1 MSPALTR
8 LGQYSVAAFMRD
20 TWQRRPLLIRQAL
33 PRFRAPVSREQLFA
47 LAARDD
53 VESRLVTSFGGRWR
67 LRHGPFPAS
76 SLPPP
81 HRGRWTLLV
90 QGLDLHL
97 QAAHELLQ
105 RFRFVADAR
114 LDDLMAS
121 YATDGG
127 GVGPHTDSYDVFL
140 LQAHGRRR
148 WRISRQRDQRLVRG
162 LPLKILADF
171 RSTHEWVLEPGDMLY
186 LPPGVAHEGVAL
198 GECITLS
205 VGFRSPSWQELV
217 EPWFLQLAGRT
228 QLSDRYTDPGARPT
242 LRPGQLPRA
251 LIEQSWTRLSQLKPR
266 RSDAIEM
273 LLAQLTEPKAQVLF
287 DRPRRSVSLGAFARA
302 AAQGR
307 LHLVMDRRS
316 RCLYAGR
323 RFAIN
328 GEVLAPAPFQRGL
341 ATLAD
346 TRALGGDAL
355 RSAAPSL
362 IARLHQW
369 YVAGWLRARSDAP
382 RRADDDDV

>member
-1 MSPALTR
+1 MTPALTR

-53 VESRLVTSFGGRWR
+53 VQSRLVTSFGGRWR
-67 LRHGPFPAS
+67 LRHGPFAAP
-76 SLPPP
+76 SLPTPRCG
-81 HRGRWTLLV
+81 HWTVLV

-114 LDDLMAS
+114 LEDLMAS

-140 LQAHGRRR
+140 LQAQGRRR
-148 WRISRQRDQRLVRG
+148 WRISRQRDQRLVPG
-162 LPLKILADF
+162 LPLKILANF
-171 RSTHEWVLEPGDMLY
+171 RSTQEWVLEPGDMLY

-228 QLSDRYTDPGARPT
+228 QVAGRYADAGARPT
-242 LRPGQLPRA
+242 RRPGQLPRK
-251 LIEQSWTRLSQLKPR
+251 LIEQAWTRFSQLQPR

-287 DRPRRSVSLGAFARA
+287 DRPRRRVSLGAFARA
-302 AAQGR
+302 AARGR
-307 LHLVMDRRS
+307 LHLVTDPRS

-323 RFAIN
+323 HFAIN
-328 GEVLAPAPFQRGL
+328 GELLVPALFERRL

-355 RSAAPSL
+355 RSAAPGL
-362 IARLHQW
+362 IAQLHQW
-369 YVAGWLRARSDAP
+369 YVAGWLRVRIDAP
-382 RRADDDDV
+382 RR

>member
-1 MSPALTR
+1 MTPALTR

-53 VESRLVTSFGGRWR
+53 VQSRLVTSFGGRWR
-67 LRHGPFPAS
+67 LRHGPFAAP
-76 SLPPP
+76 SLPTPRCG
-81 HRGRWTLLV
+81 HWTVLV

-114 LDDLMAS
+114 LEDLMAS

-140 LQAHGRRR
+140 LQAQGRRR
-148 WRISRQRDQRLVRG
+148 WRISRQRDQRLVPG
-162 LPLKILADF
+162 LPLKILANF
-171 RSTHEWVLEPGDMLY
+171 RSTQEWVLEPGDMLY

-228 QLSDRYTDPGARPT
+228 QVSGRYTDAGARPT
-242 LRPGQLPRA
+242 RRPGQLPRK
-251 LIEQSWTRLSQLKPR
+251 LIEQAWTRFSQLQPR

-287 DRPRRSVSLGAFARA
+287 DRPRRRVSLGAFARA
-302 AAQGR
+302 AARGR
-307 LHLVMDRRS
+307 LHLVTDPRS

-323 RFAIN
+323 HFAIN
-328 GEVLAPAPFQRGL
+328 GELLVPALFERRL

-355 RSAAPSL
+355 RSAAPGL
-362 IARLHQW
+362 IAQFHQW
-369 YVAGWLRARSDAP
+369 YVAGWLRVRIDAP
-382 RRADDDDV
+382 RR